1 MTKEFNTKI
10 YFFILL
16 IALLSFVFTSAEI
29 DISGGGETLATT
41 ENWTLRKYKDIS
53 FDTWQTVN
61 QTLLSYYAE
70 HLGENIYTVVQLKN
84 GEYFE
89 FKGTG
94 TKCYRG
100 ACIDIKVNTYTGKYI
115 SGVYRKNNNAA
126 FIKRIWFYSST
137 YIILP

>member
-16 IALLSFVFTSAEI
+16 IALLSFVFTSAET
-29 DISGGGETLATT
+29 GGGNNLIVPSD
-41 ENWTLRKYKDIS
+41 NWTLRKYKDIS